1 MEVMRFLLVED
12 ATRLRELLSDAV
24 RAAGWSVDAVD
35 TAADA
40 RAAMATTPYDLYLV
54 DLGLPDANGLD
65 LVRSISVRGSKAP
78 ILILTARDAVEDRV
92 AGLDSGADDYLVKPF
107 KAAELLARCRAL
119 LRRSPL
125 AVMPVM
131 TLGRLAFDSAQGR
144 TTCGGQDLG
153 LTSRERSLLEELMRE
168 AGRVVA
174 KRRLEQSLS
183 EFGEGFSSNAVELT
197 VSRLR
202 RKLEGFDTGASLET
216 VRGVG
221 YLLSER
227 SS

>member
-1 MEVMRFLLVED
+1 MRFLLVED
-12 ATRLRELLSDAV
+12 AARLRQLLSDAV
-24 RAAGWSVDAVD
+24 HAAGWNIDAVD

-40 RAAMATTPYDLYLV
+40 REVIATTPYDLYLV
-54 DLGLPDANGLD
+54 DLGLPDGDGLD
-65 LVRSISVRGSKAP
+65 LVRSISLLGTKAP
-78 ILILTARDAVEDRV
+78 VLVLTARGALEDRV

-107 KAAELLARCRAL
+107 NAAELLARCRAL

-144 TTCGGQDLG
+144 VTCDGQDLG
-153 LTSRERSLLEELMRE
+153 LTTREKSVLEALMRE

-174 KRRLEQSLS
+174 KRRLEHSLS
-183 EFGEGFSSNAVELT
+183 EFGEEFSSNAVELT

-202 RKLEGFDTGASLET
+202 RKLEGCDTGTSLET

-221 YLLSER
+221 YLLTECLP
-227 SS
+227 